1 MPPKKRNVKST
12 QPARQS
18 SRLRGISSSADPPV
32 PPNVLDHQNLPDDR
46 NSAAIAEIVDPSPA
60 PTEIMGNA
68 VGTPSPTANK
78 NEGISA
84 GIYKGCDEEEEK
96 YDNILDEQ
104 QEQRGLFSKKNNI
117 REDEKNDD
125 DADADNDADVENYD
139 DLKDGSIA
147 NDDSSTSEYKPKD
160 DHSDEDYSDQNLD
173 ETYDLFESEDF
184 LNDLMAETNEDGN
197 DSKPKAN
204 RTPKGKKDL
213 GPQKPDVAGM
223 STSEAEQA
231 MREWKIARKAYTDNL
246 NHLRKKGSHILEG
259 VVDYS
264 GDQSPTIRKMT
275 VVEQR
280 HLVVGHN
287 FPTRSLLLLRIA
299 EEANLRFIPIS
310 IIRSDNR
317 QLLVIGDQFYVRGS
331 CSDKHGWVATKVVC
345 RLDDKG
351 VIPVIS
357 SPARAKKR
365 LIKAR
370 VRLTTMTRAI
380 TRRKRGRHRNRA
392 RRSMLSGWFH

>member
-1 MPPKKRNVKST
+1 MK
-12 QPARQS
+12 
-18 SRLRGISSSADPPV
+18 
-32 PPNVLDHQNLPDDR
+32 DR
-46 NSAAIAEIVDPSPA
+46 
-60 PTEIMGNA
+60 
-68 VGTPSPTANK
+68 
-78 NEGISA
+78 
-84 GIYKGCDEEEEK
+84 
-96 YDNILDEQ
+96 
-104 QEQRGLFSKKNNI
+104 
-117 REDEKNDD
+117 
-125 DADADNDADVENYD
+125 
-139 DLKDGSIA
+139 SIA
-147 NDDSSTSEYKPKD
+147 NDDSSTSEYKPKE

-223 STSEAEQA
+223 STSEAEHA

-246 NHLRKKGSHILEG
+246 NRSRKKGSHILEG

-280 HLVVGHN
+280 RLVVGHN

-299 EEANLRFIPIS
+299 EEANLRFIHIS

-345 RLDDKG
+345 HLDDQG
-351 VIPVIS
+351 MIHVIS
-357 SPARAKKR
+357 SPACAKKR

-392 RRSMLSGWFH
+392 RRSMQSGWFH